1 MVMATT
7 RVERF
12 SVAVKS
18 DFRVQPQPHLR
29 GLSPRTV
36 FYTKLHY
43 YYHTN
48 KERLPF
54 GFMKLSNNGH
64 VGLEVEM
71 LLHFLQFVSGTKFM
85 SKLRSGDTDWEWEL
99 LLFFSAVVSAVHSAL
114 GALVVI
120 ARAFSF

>member
-1 MVMATT
+1 
-7 RVERF
+7 
-12 SVAVKS
+12 
-18 DFRVQPQPHLR
+18 
-29 GLSPRTV
+29 
-36 FYTKLHY
+36 
-43 YYHTN
+43 
-48 KERLPF
+48 
-54 GFMKLSNNGH
+54 MKLSNNGH

-99 LLFFSAVVSAVHSAL
+99 LFFSTVVSAVHSAL